1 MKEFG
6 SAIILAGGLSS
17 RMGFDK
23 QFLEIG
29 NTVLSRY
36 LASVL
41 YAEFDEVIIVTNRPE
56 CYNDP
61 CPRIISDIIPGKGP
75 LSGIHAGLSTAS
87 SDYVYCVACD
97 MPNLSLEY
105 VSYLKSRLRG
115 GAYDVCVAQ
124 AGEWIEPFHAFYSRR
139 IISNIED
146 CLKSERRSVFPLLRT
161 LNTLFIGE
169 DESEPFNRDGR
180 LFANLN
186 TRQEVESY
194 IATLPDG
201 LLPYSGALE
210 RSSRE
215 MVAACG

>member
-6 SAIILAGGLSS
+6 TAVILAGGLSR

-36 LASVL
+36 LASILV
-41 YAEFDEVIIVTNRPE
+41 AEFDEVIIVTNRPD
-56 CYNDP
+56 CYSDP
-61 CPRIISDIIPGKGP
+61 SLRIISDIIPGRGP

-87 SDYVYCVACD
+87 SSHVYCIACD

-105 VSYLKSRLRG
+105 IRHLKTRLRG
-115 GAYDVCVAQ
+115 SSHDVCVTR
-124 AGEWIEPFHAFYSRR
+124 AGEWIEPFHAFYSRG
-139 IISNIED
+139 IIRHIED
-146 CLKSERRSVFPLLRT
+146 YLNQDRRAVFPLLRT
-161 LNTLFIGE
+161 LNTLYVSE
-169 DESEPFNRDGR
+169 DEVRPFNRDGR

-201 LLPYSGALE
+201 LLPHTGVSE
-210 RSSRE
+210 RSGRG
-215 MVAACG
+215 MITACG